1 MLGLRLISLDASV
14 SLIEMFKWAAM
25 WMYASF
31 HFIFYLNCAL
41 LFIRHPNSI
50 LILDAFRTE
59 REMKNLKFVT
69 KMEDLLKL

>member
-1 MLGLRLISLDASV
+1 
-14 SLIEMFKWAAM
+14 
-25 WMYASF
+25 MYASF

-59 REMKNLKFVT
+59 REMKNLKSVT